1 MRLETE
7 RLILRQWRDEDLDD
21 LAAMSADLEVM
32 EWMGGVLTRE
42 EARAFMD
49 RAHASFA
56 RHGMGRFAVVTK
68 ADEAFVGVTGLMPGH
83 EMLADVLA
91 SFTDM
96 SWVLRREAW
105 GQGYMTEACRAV
117 IADGF
122 GRLDL
127 PEITAMTAPANLRS
141 QAVMRRLGMVAE
153 PSLDFDH
160 PLYPDGH
167 RLRRSLVHKA
177 RR

>member
-7 RLILRQWRDEDLDD
+7 RLILRQWRDEDLDA
-21 LAAMSADLEVM
+21 LAAMSADVEVM
-32 EWMGGVLTRE
+32 WWMGGVLTRD

-49 RAHASFA
+49 RSRDSFA
-56 RHGMGRFAVVTK
+56 RLGMGRFAVVQK
-68 ADEAFVGVTGLMPGH
+68 ANGAFVGVTGLMPSH
-83 EMLADVLA
+83 EMLADVLPP
-91 SFTDM
+91 FTDM
-96 SWVLRREAW
+96 SWILCREAW

-127 PEITAMTAPANLRS
+127 TEITAMTAPINLRS

-153 PSLDFDH
+153 PTLDFDH
-160 PLYPDGH
+160 PLYSDGDP
-167 RLRRSLVHKA
+167 LRRSLVHRV